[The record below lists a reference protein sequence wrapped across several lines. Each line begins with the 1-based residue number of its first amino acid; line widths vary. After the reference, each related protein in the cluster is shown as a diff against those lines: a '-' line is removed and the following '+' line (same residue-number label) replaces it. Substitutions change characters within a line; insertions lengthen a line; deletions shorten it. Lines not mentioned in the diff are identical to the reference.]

1 MNQIK
6 KLESVSTESNIYS
19 AIEKIGTCHRY
30 KKNDI
35 IYLQDDDATTF
46 YLLKS
51 GRVRL
56 FLTSFGKSRSIVQS
70 ARIRALR
77 SHPGNLDR

>member
-19 AIEKIGTCHRY
+19 AIEKIGTRQRY

-35 IYLQDDDATTF
+35 IYLQDDEATTF

-56 FLTSFGKSRSIVQS
+56 FFTSL
-70 ARIRALR
+70 AEM
-77 SHPGNLDR
+77 N